1 MRMARVSNYS
11 SDTPRVT
18 RTIHNIE
25 PLSYTVNIFTDKDK
39 TKFVTECEKLIRQSL
54 EYKDYIAFLKQNMDM
69 TSCSFFNNITNENRR
84 CSIHIHHEPFTLFDI
99 TLAVTNRFIREKI
112 PLDYFDVSE
121 EVMKVHYQNMVGLI
135 PLSTTVHEIV
145 HDGQLFIPLQAVK
158 GNFVKFFSK
167 YEEDISPDTKA
178 ILMAKIKMSKE
189 TVVQD
194 STVLNTRYIYL
205 ENPDDDKV
213 EPIEDK

>member
-84 CSIHIHHEPFTLFDI
+84 FSIHIHQETFTLFDI

-213 EPIEDK
+213 EPIDDK

>member
-1 MRMARVSNYS
+1 MARVSNYS

-84 CSIHIHHEPFTLFDI
+84 FSIHIHHEPFTLFDI

>member
-11 SDTPRVT
+11 SDTPRAT

-84 CSIHIHHEPFTLFDI
+84 FSIHIHHEPFTLFDI

-213 EPIEDK
+213 EPIDDK

>member
-25 PLSYTVNIFTDKDK
+25 PLSYTVHIFTDKDK

-84 CSIHIHHEPFTLFDI
+84 FSIHIHHEPFTLFDI

-213 EPIEDK
+213 EPIDDK

>member
-1 MRMARVSNYS
+1 M
-11 SDTPRVT
+11 
-18 RTIHNIE
+18 
-25 PLSYTVNIFTDKDK
+25 
-39 TKFVTECEKLIRQSL
+39 
-54 EYKDYIAFLKQNMDM
+54 
-69 TSCSFFNNITNENRR
+69 
-84 CSIHIHHEPFTLFDI
+84 
-99 TLAVTNRFIREKI
+99 
-112 PLDYFDVSE
+112 DYFDVSE

-213 EPIEDK
+213 EPIDDK

>member
-1 MRMARVSNYS
+1 MARVSNYS

-84 CSIHIHHEPFTLFDI
+84 FSIHIHHEPFTLFDI

-189 TVVQD
+189 TIVQD

-213 EPIEDK
+213 EPIDDK

>member
-11 SDTPRVT
+11 SDTPMVT

-39 TKFVTECEKLIRQSL
+39 TKFVTECEKIIRSSL
-54 EYKDYIAFLKQNMDM
+54 EYKEYIQYLKENMDM
-69 TSCSFFNNITNENRR
+69 RSCSFFNNINNENRR
-84 CSIHIHHEPFTLFDI
+84 FSIHIHHEPFTLFDI

-121 EVMKVHYQNMVGLI
+121 EVMKLHYQNMVGLL

-158 GNFVKFFSK
+158 GNFVKFFKK

-178 ILMAKIKMSKE
+178 ILVAKIKMSKE
-189 TVVQD
+189 NVVQD

-205 ENPDDDKV
+205 ENPEDDKV
-213 EPIEDK
+213 EPIE

>member
-11 SDTPRVT
+11 SDTPRLT

-84 CSIHIHHEPFTLFDI
+84 FSIHIHHEPFTLFDI

>member
-1 MRMARVSNYS
+1 MARVSNYS

-84 CSIHIHHEPFTLFDI
+84 FSIHIHHEPFTLFDI

-121 EVMKVHYQNMVGLI
+121 EVMKVHYQNMAGLI

-189 TVVQD
+189 TIVQD

>member
-84 CSIHIHHEPFTLFDI
+84 FSIHIHHEPFTLFDI

>member
-1 MRMARVSNYS
+1 MARVSNYS
-11 SDTPRVT
+11 SDTPKVT
-18 RTIHNIE
+18 RTIYNIE

-54 EYKDYIAFLKQNMDM
+54 EYKEYIQFLKENMDM
-69 TSCSFFNNITNENRR
+69 TTCSFFNNITNVNRR
-84 CSIHIHHEPFTLFDI
+84 FSIHIHHEPFTLFDI

-135 PLSTTVHEIV
+135 PLSTTVHETV

-189 TVVQD
+189 TVIQD
-194 STVLNTRYIYL
+194 STVLNTRYIYI

>member
-84 CSIHIHHEPFTLFDI
+84 FSIHIHHEPFTLFDI

-121 EVMKVHYQNMVGLI
+121 EVMKVHYQNMAGLI

-189 TVVQD
+189 TIVQD

>member
-84 CSIHIHHEPFTLFDI
+84 FSIHIHHEPFTLFDI

-213 EPIEDK
+213 EPIDDK

>member
-1 MRMARVSNYS
+1 MARVSNYS

-84 CSIHIHHEPFTLFDI
+84 FSIHIHHEPFTLFDI

-213 EPIEDK
+213 EPIDDK

>member
-84 CSIHIHHEPFTLFDI
+84 FSIHIHHEPFTLFDI

-189 TVVQD
+189 TIVQD

-213 EPIEDK
+213 EPIDDK